1 MSPRLTEQYAER
13 IADKLI
19 LANAFGDEKAVG
31 FIDPFTIIMVLCSI
45 LSLLVTCWSAVNKEV
60 SQAELHAALV
70 QECEDP
76 KRKAK
81 LIKRA
86 ARQFRRK
93 SDEPLSKEQSMI
105 LAAASIEEA
114 LITPPAE
121 FQNYAVSCGTAT
133 QEDLEAFAEEDE
145 EE

>member
-13 IADKLI
+13 IADKMDYDQLS
-19 LANAFGDEKAVG
+19 GDGPAVG
-31 FIDPFTIIMVLCSI
+31 LDPFTIIMVLSSVLGLI
-45 LSLLVTCWSAVNKEV
+45 IQCWGAAKKEV

-70 QECEDP
+70 EECEDP

-86 ARQFRRK
+86 ARQFVRK
-93 SDEPLSKEQSMI
+93 SDPPLTKEQA
-105 LAAASIEEA
+105 LAFAAASIEEG

-121 FQNYAVSCGTAT
+121 FQNYAVACGMPS
-133 QEDLEAFAEEDE
+133 QEDVQAFAEEDE
-145 EE
+145 E